1 MKQAYNTPNLTFVR
15 LPKRDIIT
23 DSPQTT
29 ISINYNA
36 AALDDWR
43 DIGAAD
49 RFRDWE

>member
-15 LPKRDIIT
+15 LPKNDAIIT
-23 DSPQTT
+23 SPQTLT
-29 ISINYNA
+29 VDFSFSTS
-36 AALDDWR
+36 DWH

>member
-15 LPKRDIIT
+15 LPKSDIIT
-23 DSPQTT
+23 ESPQTLEVNFS
-29 ISINYNA
+29 IST
-36 AALDDWR
+36 DDWH